1 MNNLN
6 KENKFENIYLF
17 SDIDGTLANLK
28 DNIPE
33 RNVEAINYFVEN
45 GGTFGVAT
53 GRYLG
58 DIDLLNKVPV
68 NGLCILNNGASI
80 YDYNKKELL
89 HSEVLPD
96 DIINF
101 YVNYLNNNQDIGL
114 LIVNDEGY
122 ITVDLDNNRPVLD
135 ERYIKQNLRDI
146 KLPYYKIM
154 FIIKNKNI
162 NQIIE
167 ELEELKISS
176 NIKSLEYIDYIQTG
190 EYTLEVVPKD
200 ISKGKALAK
209 ICNDFNINQSKVF
222 FVGDSFNDV
231 TMMNEASFSACVS
244 HAPDEVKKHANFIT
258 CNFEDGAVA
267 DIIEY
272 IYNL

>member
-114 LIVNDEGY
+114 LI
-122 ITVDLDNNRPVLD
+122 
-135 ERYIKQNLRDI
+135 K
-146 KLPYYKIM
+146 
-154 FIIKNKNI
+154 
-162 NQIIE
+162 
-167 ELEELKISS
+167 
-176 NIKSLEYIDYIQTG
+176 
-190 EYTLEVVPKD
+190 
-200 ISKGKALAK
+200 
-209 ICNDFNINQSKVF
+209 
-222 FVGDSFNDV
+222 
-231 TMMNEASFSACVS
+231 
-244 HAPDEVKKHANFIT
+244 
-258 CNFEDGAVA
+258 
-267 DIIEY
+267 
-272 IYNL
+272 